1 VRRAATGVAVLA
13 LVLVVLGFVAD
24 RVVAAVAERTITDRI
39 AQSFPG
45 SSSVATSIHGV
56 PVLTQVLRGSLDH
69 VTVSLGDVPSGSG
82 PTIDSAVV
90 DLYGVSTS
98 SPRTAQRVEV
108 SAEIT
113 TAELQKALGDA
124 WRIEP
129 DGDAFAVEWTGG
141 LPVQARV
148 VPAIRDGKLALDLES
163 VTVLGVRVDGSSVP
177 AAVTERI
184 AALAGSVGT
193 LPLGLVPTSVAVTPR
208 GVSLTATGTNV
219 DLESA

>member
-1 VRRAATGVAVLA
+1 MRKVASVVAIVAVL
-13 LVLVVLGFVAD
+13 LVVLGFAAD
-24 RVVAAVAERTITDRI
+24 RAVAAIAERTVTDRI
-39 AQSFPG
+39 EQSFPG
-45 SSSVATSIHGV
+45 AASVETSIHGV

-69 VTVSLGDVPSGSG
+69 VTVTLRGVPSGSG

-90 DLYGVSTS
+90 ELRDVSTA
-98 SPRTAQRVEV
+98 SPRTARSVEV
-108 SAEIT
+108 RAEVT

-141 LPVQARV
+141 LPVRARV
-148 VPAIRDGKLALDLES
+148 VPVIRDGKLALDLAS
-163 VTVLGVRVDGSSVP
+163 VTVLGVRVDGSAVP
-177 AAVTERI
+177 AAVTDQL

-193 LPLGLVPTSVAVTPR
+193 LPLGLVPESVTVTPQ
-208 GVSLTATGTNV
+208 GVELVASGTDV